1 MREQEIVKEFEKM
14 GLQAAWT
21 DVSKNGIL
29 HRGLIVASD
38 GQVAPIIYTAGL
50 VDAWDS
56 VDVAVRKIFREY
68 QKVKAVSLDVE
79 RMTSREYILEHITVA
94 VQKNGIEDIV
104 KRVSGFEGIEAYL
117 VMMDGSLCRDGSMT
131 MKVRADLLEQRGIS
145 EAEAWMQAEKNL
157 HDAVQIESMY
167 EVMKRIAGDELVEA
181 CGIDDA
187 MYVISNKSGV
197 KGASAVLD
205 KEIMKAFA
213 KEHCTKRIAVLPS
226 SIHEMLLIPHAD
238 NWEESELSSMV
249 REVNLTEVVP
259 EERLTDRVYFL
270 EF

>member
-14 GLQAAWT
+14 GLEAAWT

-29 HRGLIVASD
+29 HRGIILASD

-50 VDAWDS
+50 VDVWDS

-68 QKVKAVSLDVE
+68 QKVKDVSFDVE
-79 RMTSREYILEHITVA
+79 RMTSREYILEHITMA
-94 VQKNGIEDIV
+94 VQKDGIENIV
-104 KRVSGFEGIEAYL
+104 KRASGFEGIEEYL
-117 VMMDGSLCRDGSMT
+117 VMMDDSLCSDGSMT
-131 MKVRADLLEQRGIS
+131 MKVHADLLEQSRIS
-145 EAEAWMQAEKNL
+145 ETEAWAQAEKNL
-157 HDAVQIESMY
+157 HGAVKIESMR
-167 EVMKRIAGDELVEA
+167 EVMERMMGKEFAEM
-181 CGIDDA
+181 CGVDDA
-187 MYVISNKSGV
+187 MYIITTKSGV

-205 KEIMKAFA
+205 KETMKAFA
-213 KEHCTKRIAVLPS
+213 KKHHTKRIAVLPS

-238 NWEESELSSMV
+238 DWEESDLSSMV
-249 REVNLTEVVP
+249 REVNLTEVAP

>member
-1 MREQEIVKEFEKM
+1 MREQEIVREFEKM
-14 GLQAAWT
+14 GLEAAWT

-29 HRGLIVASD
+29 HRGIILASD
-38 GQVAPIIYTAGL
+38 GQVAPIIYMAGL
-50 VDAWDS
+50 VDVWDS

-68 QKVKAVSLDVE
+68 QKVKDVSFDVE

-94 VQKNGIEDIV
+94 VQKDGIENIV
-104 KRVSGFEGIEAYL
+104 KRASGFEGIEAYL

-131 MKVRADLLEQRGIS
+131 MKVRADLLERSEIS
-145 EAEAWMQAEKNL
+145 EAEAWTQAEKNL
-157 HDAVQIESMY
+157 HDVVQIESMY
-167 EVMKRIAGDELVEA
+167 DVMKRIAGDELVEA
-181 CGIDDA
+181 CGVDDA
-187 MYVISNKSGV
+187 MYIITTKSGV

-205 KEIMKAFA
+205 KENMKTFA
-213 KEHCTKRIAVLPS
+213 KEHCTRRIAVLPS

-238 NWEESELSSMV
+238 DWEESDLSSMV
-249 REVNLTEVVP
+249 REVNLAEVAP